1 MRRKYFIPLICTR
14 EFKVR
19 KKLFPIIF
27 RPDLKRHHG
36 RIVTLGYTINTEKQ
50 GELYANMR
58 QNLVKQKSP
67 GPDPQH
73 QRI

>member
-1 MRRKYFIPLICTR
+1 MR

-36 RIVTLGYTINTEKQ
+36 RIVTLGYTINTEEQ
-50 GELYANMR
+50 GKLW
-58 QNLVKQKSP
+58 
-67 GPDPQH
+67 
-73 QRI
+73 